1 MVRDVT
7 REMGYLPLGSRL
19 KRIGERMQAETARFL
34 QEQGVDMP
42 QGVWPLLVTLDQD
55 GPLTIGDLA
64 SALGVSQPGVTRSI
78 RQLENEGIVE
88 AVREAGRDQRRKP
101 VAITEKGAA
110 ILARTQSELWP
121 HVEAAVREMC
131 AAIDGPILQQL
142 DRIEDELDRLPIDRR
157 AAAKLEDNAGAE
169 GHG

>member
-7 REMGYLPLGSRL
+7 RELGYLPLGSRL
-19 KRIGERMQAETARFL
+19 KRVGERLQAETARFL
-34 QEQGVDMP
+34 LNEGVDMP

-78 RQLENEGIVE
+78 RQLEADGIVE
-88 AVREAGRDQRRKP
+88 AVREGGDQRRKP
-101 VAITEKGAA
+101 VGITEKGAA
-110 ILARTQSELWP
+110 ILAKVQSELWP

-131 AAIDGPILQQL
+131 ASLDGPILGQL
-142 DRIEDELDRLPIDRR
+142 DRIEAELDRLSLDRR
-157 AAAKLEDNAGAE
+157 AARKKEDG
-169 GHG
+169 GKS